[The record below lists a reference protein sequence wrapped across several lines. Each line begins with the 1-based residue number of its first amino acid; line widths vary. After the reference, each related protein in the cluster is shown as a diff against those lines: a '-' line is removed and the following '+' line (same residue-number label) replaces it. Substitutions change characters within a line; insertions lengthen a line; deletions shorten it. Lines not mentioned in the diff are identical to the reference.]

1 MRKKYC
7 RGFYKIGYRLWYR
20 GYRLR
25 IFLLP
30 IAFCLLPVFVNGCA
44 GAKTARDDIKT
55 LPWETYLLNKER
67 QGRTEDTII
76 PPPQLHAYFW
86 IAGSINL
93 HLLYEPEEYSSPAVV
108 DNKIYVGSADGY
120 FYAIDLARGREI
132 WEFSATGAVES
143 SPTVADGRV
152 YFGTNNG
159 KLYCLDI
166 ADGREIW
173 QFQAGAEIISS
184 PVVEAGTVYFSSA
197 DDKLYALRAE
207 TGEKLW
213 HYSRGYVKK
222 VVRRVFASPALS
234 GNNIY
239 CSFTDGYI
247 AAIEKSSGR
256 EIWKKKVVNSAEG
269 WVGEDAGVVRF
280 TPAADNGLIYLIDG
294 NRFLVAM
301 DAENGEERWRFN
313 VIKASEF
320 AVGKESIFVA
330 GYDGSVL
337 AIKKGSGEAIWRRK
351 VSQGIPVSAVIADK
365 YLIVASN
372 YKNETF
378 LSTSTGSYVDMFTT
392 GKGEKIWSENI
403 DSTTSTSVVTAYNHL
418 FLVTDNGYLRIYKSV
433 NSKQ

>member
-1 MRKKYC
+1 MKTSTC
-7 RGFYKIGYRLWYR
+7 RPYDIGQMNKERLSPY
-20 GYRLR
+20 LL
-25 IFLLP
+25 FLVL
-30 IAFCLLPVFVNGCA
+30 CLLLNGCA
-44 GAKTARDDIKT
+44 GAKTARDDIKA
-55 LPWETYLLNKER
+55 LPWETYLFNKER
-67 QGRTEDTII
+67 QGRTEDTIV

-173 QFQAGAEIISS
+173 QFQAGAEITSS

-197 DDKLYALRAE
+197 DDKLYALKAE

-247 AAIEKSSGR
+247 AAIAK
-256 EIWKKKVVNSAEG
+256 
-269 WVGEDAGVVRF
+269 F
-280 TPAADNGLIYLIDG
+280 TPTADNGLIYLIDG

-301 DAENGEERWRFN
+301 DAEGGEERWRFN

-320 AVGKESIFVA
+320 AVGKEDIFVT

-337 AIKKGSGEAIWRRK
+337 AIKKGSGETIWRRK
-351 VSQGIPVSAVIADK
+351 VSQGVPVSAVIADK

-378 LSTSTGSYVDMFTT
+378 FSTSTGSYIDMFTT

-418 FLVTDNGYLRIYKSV
+418 FLVTDNGYLRIYKS
-433 NSKQ
+433 NSSLRE

>member
-1 MRKKYC
+1 MGTFMPLTLQGGGKY
-7 RGFYKIGYRLWYR
+7 GSFQQ
-20 GYRLR
+20 
-25 IFLLP
+25 
-30 IAFCLLPVFVNGCA
+30 
-44 GAKTARDDIKT
+44 
-55 LPWETYLLNKER
+55 
-67 QGRTEDTII
+67 QGRSSLLLLSRT
-76 PPPQLHAYFW
+76 
-86 IAGSINL
+86 AG
-93 HLLYEPEEYSSPAVV
+93 
-108 DNKIYVGSADGY
+108 GT
-120 FYAIDLARGREI
+120 LAQ
-132 WEFSATGAVES
+132 T
-143 SPTVADGRV
+143 TVNCTVLILRTAERDGR
-152 YFGTNNG
+152 FRLGQ
-159 KLYCLDI
+159 
-166 ADGREIW
+166 R
-173 QFQAGAEIISS
+173 
-184 PVVEAGTVYFSSA
+184 
-197 DDKLYALRAE
+197 
-207 TGEKLW
+207 LW

-239 CSFTDGYI
+239 CSFADGYI

-256 EIWKKKVVNSAEG
+256 EIWKKKIVNSAEG
-269 WVGEDAGVVRF
+269 WAGEDAGIARF
-280 TPAADNGLIYLIDG
+280 TPTADNGLIYLIDG

-378 LSTSTGSYVDMFTT
+378 LSTNTGSYVDMFTT

>member
-1 MRKKYC
+1 MKTSTC
-7 RGFYKIGYRLWYR
+7 RPYDIGQMNKERLSPY
-20 GYRLR
+20 LL
-25 IFLLP
+25 FLVL
-30 IAFCLLPVFVNGCA
+30 CLLLNSCA
-44 GAKTARDDIKT
+44 GAKTARDNIKA

-143 SPTVADGRV
+143 SPTVADGR
-152 YFGTNNG
+152 
-159 KLYCLDI
+159 
-166 ADGREIW
+166 EIW

-184 PVVEAGTVYFSSA
+184 PVVEAGAVYFSSA

-222 VVRRVFASPALS
+222 VVRRMFTSPALS

-256 EIWKKKVVNSAEG
+256 EIWKKKVVNSTEG

-280 TPAADNGLIYLIDG
+280 TPAADDGLIYLIDG

-320 AVGKESIFVA
+320 AVGKEGIFVA
-330 GYDGSVL
+330 GHDGSVL
-337 AIKKGSGEAIWRRK
+337 AIKKGSGETIWRRK

-378 LSTSTGSYVDMFTT
+378 FSTSTGSYIDMFTT